1 MQTEH
6 YRSLVAV
13 YVMAVNDREEILLLR
28 RANTGY
34 RDGFYDMPAGHLE
47 EGETLRQAA
56 LRELKEET
64 GLVVSED
71 QLEFMELL
79 HRMSGDRVYLD
90 VFFEVKQWN
99 GEACIMEPEKCDHLA
114 WFPLGHFRKILFHI
128 NTRFFKTDLNNVP
141 IARFGKALS
150 DILKV
155 LFEKP
160 ILCSTPRSSNKVCHF
175 RS

>member
-114 WFPLGHFRKILFHI
+114 WFPLGSLPENI
-128 NTRFFKTDLNNVP
+128 VP
-141 IARFGKALS
+141 HQHQ
-150 DILKV
+150 V
-155 LFEKP
+155 LQD
-160 ILCSTPRSSNKVCHF
+160 RSEQCAYREIWESIV
-175 RS
+175 